1 MRLDWATSGDV
12 EPEDFNGKI
21 NQINIA
27 LAGCRFVSTI
37 HMYLCI
43 YKMN

>member
-1 MRLDWATSGDV
+1 MRLDWATAGDV

-27 LAGCRFVSTI
+27 LAVE
-37 HMYLCI
+37 L
-43 YKMN
+43 